1 MTEKPDKTPLA
12 RGEVIPPV
20 IGPDPTL
27 AYGFTP
33 EPVPGPT
40 KPIRFL
46 EIPGRDRKRRVN
58 HVRRALR
65 AFVRNRPLVVGLL
78 SVIAVMMLLPV
89 VFTFLYS
96 FFPKG
101 EISTYLGLRNR
112 YDDTKWLDVLFAPS
126 MVSLRQY
133 YTILIEQPE
142 YLNLFCNSALYGGA
156 ILLGQTLV
164 IPMTAYALSRF
175 TFRGR
180 DTLFFL
186 VLMLMLLPFQVT
198 MAPSVMT
205 LRALG
210 LINTVWAII
219 LPMIFSPFYIFLLRQ
234 FMIGIPNEV
243 IEAGQMDGA
252 GTMRT
257 FVHVVIPV
265 CRPILGAAAALSFAD
280 CWNLVEQPL
289 VYLTDSKLQ
298 PLSVMFNQM
307 NEDGKAVAFAGAALY
322 LLPMLL
328 VYIYFQDDILLG
340 VQLSELK

>member
-1 MTEKPDKTPLA
+1 MTELTLKQPLA
-12 RGEVIPPV
+12 RGEVIPP
-20 IGPDPTL
+20 IMGPDPTL

-33 EPVPGPT
+33 EPTPGPT
-40 KPIRFL
+40 KPAQFL
-46 EIPGRDRKRRVN
+46 DIPGRNQQRRR
-58 HVRRALR
+58 HRARRAIN
-65 AFVRNRPLVVGLL
+65 AFRQSRPLVVTLL
-78 SVIAVMMLLPV
+78 LVIAVLMLLPI

-96 FFPKG
+96 FFPKS
-101 EISTYLGLRNR
+101 EISAYLGLRNR
-112 YDDTKWLDVLFAPS
+112 YDATKWLDVLFSPTV
-126 MVSLRQY
+126 VSLRQY
-133 YTILIEQPE
+133 YTILIEEPE
-142 YLNLFCNSALYGGA
+142 YLKLFCNSALYGGA

-175 TFRGR
+175 TFKGR

-210 LINTVWAII
+210 LLNTAWAII

-234 FMIGIPNEV
+234 FMIGIPNEIV
-243 IEAGQMDGA
+243 EAGQMDGA

-257 FVHVVIPV
+257 FINVVLPV

-280 CWNLVEQPL
+280 CWNMVEQPL
-289 VYLTDSKLQ
+289 VYLTDANLQ

-307 NEDGKAVAFAGAALY
+307 NEDSTAVAFAGAALY

>member
-1 MTEKPDKTPLA
+1 MTELPIREPLA

-20 IGPDPTL
+20 YGPDPTL

-33 EPVPGPT
+33 EPTPQPT
-40 KPIRFL
+40 KPIQFL
-46 EIPGRDRKRRVN
+46 DIPGRNSRKHSSRTRSAL
-58 HVRRALR
+58 RALR
-65 AFVRNRPLVVGLL
+65 GSRPLAVTLL
-78 SVIAVMMLLPV
+78 LGIAVIMLLPI

-101 EISTYLGLRNR
+101 EISAYLGLRNR
-112 YDDTKWLDVLFAPS
+112 YDDAKWLDVLFSPS
-126 MVSLRQY
+126 MVSLRQF
-133 YTILIEQPE
+133 YTILIEEPQ
-142 YLNLFCNSALYGGA
+142 YLKLFCNSALYGGS
-156 ILLGQTLV
+156 ILLGQALV

-210 LINTVWAII
+210 LLDTVWAII

-234 FMIGIPNEV
+234 FMVGIPNEIV
-243 IEAGQMDGA
+243 EAGQMDGA

-257 FVHVVIPV
+257 FVHVILPV

-289 VYLTDSKLQ
+289 VYLTSANLQ

-307 NEDGKAVAFAGAALY
+307 NEDSTAVAFAGAALY

>member
-1 MTEKPDKTPLA
+1 MTDQPMQTPLA

-20 IGPDPTL
+20 MGPDPTL

-46 EIPGRDRKRRVN
+46 EIPGRDQNRRRSRLRPWMRTLR
-58 HVRRALR
+58 HSRPFAAAL
-65 AFVRNRPLVVGLL
+65 LM
-78 SVIAVMMLLPV
+78 VIAALMLLPI

-112 YDDTKWLDVLFAPS
+112 YDDTKWLDVLFSPS
-126 MVSLRQY
+126 IVSLRQY
-133 YTILIEQPE
+133 YTILIEEPQ
-142 YLNLFCNSALYGGA
+142 YLKLFCNSALYGGA
-156 ILLGQTLV
+156 ILLGQALV
-164 IPMTAYALSRF
+164 IPMTAYGLSRF
-175 TFRGR
+175 TFKGR

-210 LINTVWAII
+210 LLNTPWAVI

-234 FMIGIPNEV
+234 FMVGIPNEIV
-243 IEAGQMDGA
+243 EAGQMDGA

-257 FVHVVIPV
+257 FVHVMIPV

-289 VYLTDSKLQ
+289 VYLTDTNLQ

-307 NEDGKAVAFAGAALY
+307 NSDSTAVAFAGAALY

>member
-1 MTEKPDKTPLA
+1 MSNTAQNQPLP
-12 RGEVIPPV
+12 RGEVVAPI
-20 IGPDPTL
+20 IGPDPSL

-33 EPVPGPT
+33 EPTPGPT

-46 EIPGRDRKRRVN
+46 SIPGRDRQQRASSVRRV
-58 HVRRALR
+58 LR
-65 AFVRNRPLVVGLL
+65 KLWSNRPLTIVLL
-78 SVIAVMMLLPV
+78 TLIAVLMLLPI

-101 EISTYLGLRNR
+101 EISAYLGLRNR
-112 YDDTKWLDVLFAPS
+112 YDDTKWLDVLFSPTI
-126 MVSLRQY
+126 VSLRQY
-133 YTILIEQPE
+133 YTILIEEPQ
-142 YLNLFCNSALYGGA
+142 YLRLFCNSALYGGG

-175 TFRGR
+175 SFRGR

-210 LINTVWAII
+210 LLNTAWAII

-234 FMIGIPNEV
+234 FMIGIPNEIV
-243 IEAGQMDGA
+243 EAGQMDGA

-257 FVHVVIPV
+257 FMHVIIPV
-265 CRPILGAAAALSFAD
+265 CRPILGAAVALSFAD

-289 VYLTDSKLQ
+289 VYLSDTNLQ

-307 NEDGKAVAFAGAALY
+307 NDEGKAVAFAGAALY